1 MSIVHLVK
9 YYSHHVCVHVI
20 YEIGVEDW
28 KVVKTE
34 LLSTWSWCVSA
45 EDENQVFPWLPGMWV
60 RGLGGEKTEPS
71 LQSYSLS

>member
-9 YYSHHVCVHVI
+9 YYYHNVCVHVI

-28 KVVKTE
+28 KVE
-34 LLSTWSWCVSA
+34 LLSTWSWCFH
-45 EDENQVFPWLPGMWV
+45 DNQVFPWLPGMWV